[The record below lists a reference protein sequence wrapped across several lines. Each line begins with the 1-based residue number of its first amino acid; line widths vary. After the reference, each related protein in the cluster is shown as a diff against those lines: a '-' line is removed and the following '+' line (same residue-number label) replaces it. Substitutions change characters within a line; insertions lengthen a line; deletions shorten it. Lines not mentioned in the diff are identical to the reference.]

1 MKLFRTTSAPS
12 VPNSAAAALAALLL
26 VGGCQ
31 TLSSLWPWGGPSD
44 KSDNEKELKLDELP
58 PDLLY
63 SNGIDALRKGS
74 YGTAVKHFE
83 AIQQNYPYSPWATN
97 AQLMEGYTEYRRNNY
112 TEAVGQLDRFIQ
124 LHPSSKDVAYA
135 YYLRSLC
142 FYEQIADISRDQK
155 GTQEAMSALQEVVNR
170 FPESAYARDARLK
183 IDLCRDHL
191 AGKEM
196 LIGRYYEKQH
206 LYAAAIGRY
215 QRVVDD
221 FQTTNHAPEAL
232 SRLVEVYLKLGLVDE
247 AKRTA
252 AVLGYNYPGSSW
264 YQTAWNDLVDVGAA
278 QGQPTAVAKED
289 RPGFWTRTWGWIF

>member
-1 MKLFRTTSAPS
+1 MTFLRAIRSSF
-12 VPNSAAAALAALLL
+12 VPAALSMLLL

-31 TLSSLWPWGGPSD
+31 TIGSLWPWGGRSD
-44 KSDNEKELKLDELP
+44 KSDDEKELKLEELP

-63 SNGIDALRKGS
+63 SNGVDALRKES
-74 YGTAVKHFE
+74 YSTGVKHFE

-196 LIGRYYEKQH
+196 AIGRFYEKQH

-232 SRLVEVYLKLGLVDE
+232 ARLVEIYLKLGLVDE

-252 AVLGYNYPGSSW
+252 AVLGYNYPGNVW
-264 YQTAWNDLVDVGAA
+264 YETAWNDLVDVGAVS
-278 QGQPTAVAKED
+278 GKPTSVANEE
-289 RPGFWTRTWGWIF
+289 RPGFFARTWGWIF

>member
-1 MKLFRTTSAPS
+1 MKLSRPANSSAS
-12 VPNSAAAALAALLL
+12 LSLAALLL
-26 VGGCQ
+26 LSGCQ
-31 TLSSLWPWGGPSD
+31 TLGSLWPWGGHD
-44 KSDNEKELKLDELP
+44 KSPDEKELKLEELP

-63 SNGIDALRKGS
+63 SNGVDALRKES
-74 YGTAVKHFE
+74 YSTAVKHFD

-97 AQLMEGYTEYRRNNY
+97 AQLMDGYTEYRRNNY
-112 TEAVGQLDRFIQ
+112 TEAIGQLDRFIQ
-124 LHPSSKDVAYA
+124 LHPSNKDVAYA
-135 YYLRSLC
+135 YYLRALC
-142 FYEQIADISRDQK
+142 FYEQIADVSRDQK
-155 GTQEAMSALQEVVNR
+155 GTLESLGALQEVVNR

-206 LYAAAIGRY
+206 LYGAAIGRY

-252 AVLGYNYPGSSW
+252 AVLGYNYPGSNW
-264 YQTAWNDLVDVGAA
+264 YENAWNDLLEVGAVHGDRSGA
-278 QGQPTAVAKED
+278 PDND